1 MKIYKDNKGE
11 RWRGGKISLAG
22 RVVFN
27 PTHEQLLAAGY
38 EAVEVAPHVRTLEE
52 AKAQKLAEIDA
63 YDTSSSVNGFM
74 LDGVPV
80 WLDKATRVGLM
91 NSLNCEKG
99 AGRTETTLWL
109 GSWSMTLPVERAM
122 VLLASVELYALGCF
136 NRTAAHKAAVE
147 RLETVEAVEAYD
159 HTAGYPEMLVIS
171 TEG

>member
-1 MKIYKDNKGE
+1 MTYYEKNGK
-11 RWRGGKISLAG
+11 RWLGGKIYLYG
-22 RVVFN
+22 RIVFN

-52 AKAQKLAEIDA
+52 AKAQKIAEIDA

-99 AGRTETTLWL
+99 AGHAETTLWL
-109 GSWSMTLPVERAM
+109 GSWPMTLPVERAM
-122 VLLASVELYALGCF
+122 VLLAAVELYALECF

-147 RLETVEAVEAYD
+147 KLEAVESVDAYD
-159 HTAGYPEMLVIS
+159 YTTGYPEMLVIS